1 MKGRKILICTRDPG
15 GTNAVMP
22 LIKPLR
28 ALGNEVSVYGKDAA
42 LAIYRRLNID
52 CSDIRDAMPA
62 VTQEDVSN
70 FIRKARP
77 DLVLTAT
84 SSEDFTE
91 RYLWKAAERSGIASF
106 AVLDQWTNYQLRLI
120 PDVKE
125 GITERTAST
134 ELILPT
140 FLFVMDDFA
149 RNEMAALGIDR
160 ERLVPAGQPFFD
172 FIRKCGVMITA
183 SEIDRLRQE
192 ITDDQGGLV
201 FVFASQPIASIH
213 RQNGMA
219 EDYWGYTEKTVLN
232 SVILCLGRLS
242 EESKAKVTLV
252 IRLHPKDQQDDYKDL
267 LEICSSSIR
276 LVFDRDTDSSL
287 LLKAADLIIGM
298 FSMVLLEGAIL
309 GKRFISVQI
318 GLKRENPLIFDRR
331 GLMHSIL
338 TEEELEE
345 TLRGILKG
353 ERRPAPDLRFE
364 FGATE
369 RIVEFLEGYK

>member
-1 MKGRKILICTRDPG
+1 
-15 GTNAVMP
+15 
-22 LIKPLR
+22 
-28 ALGNEVSVYGKDAA
+28 
-42 LAIYRRLNID
+42 
-52 CSDIRDAMPA
+52 
-62 VTQEDVSN
+62 
-70 FIRKARP
+70 
-77 DLVLTAT
+77 
-84 SSEDFTE
+84 
-91 RYLWKAAERSGIASF
+91 
-106 AVLDQWTNYQLRLI
+106 
-120 PDVKE
+120 
-125 GITERTAST
+125 
-134 ELILPT
+134 
-140 FLFVMDDFA
+140 
-149 RNEMAALGIDR
+149 
-160 ERLVPAGQPFFD
+160 
-172 FIRKCGVMITA
+172 
-183 SEIDRLRQE
+183 
-192 ITDDQGGLV
+192 
-201 FVFASQPIASIH
+201 
-213 RQNGMA
+213 
-219 EDYWGYTEKTVLN
+219 
-232 SVILCLGRLS
+232 
-242 EESKAKVTLV
+242 VTLV